1 MALSV
6 EIREEPSLNNFV
18 FVGRISRH
26 EFIELISQ
34 TDLARQVSE
43 KIADKIATC
52 LWDRIEPK
60 ILQAIEEG
68 FRST

>member
-26 EFIELISQ
+26 DFIELISQ